1 MNGDE
6 ESRVR
11 IAKVD
16 CTQHA
21 KVCSD
26 NDVTSYPTL
35 KFFHLKSEDEPVKYR
50 SARDLPS
57 LTNFINDQL
66 GSSLTQEADEELA
79 VPAPVQKLVELTD
92 ETFNKHVSSGKHL
105 VKFYAP

>member
-1 MNGDE
+1 M
-6 ESRVR
+6 
-11 IAKVD
+11 D

-35 KFFHLKSEDEPVKYR
+35 KFFNLKSEDEPVKYR
-50 SARDLPS
+50 STRDLPS
-57 LTNFINDQL
+57 LTTFINAQL
-66 GSSLTQEADEELA
+66 GSQLAQETEEELA
-79 VPAPVQKLVELTD
+79 VPAPIQKLVELTD

-105 VKFYAP
+105 IKFYAP